1 MAIHATKDDVKFG
14 VGDTVRVTQKITEGN
29 KTRLQSFEG
38 MVIGIKGRDINK
50 TFTVRRI
57 GVQQVGIEKIFPL
70 YSPLIE
76 KIEVTRQGT
85 KGIRRA
91 KLYYTRK
98 KPKREV
104 DKIYSRVKKHVV
116 IQQKP
121 KSKKITKRKTRTA
134 KKS

>member
-1 MAIHATKDDVKFG
+1 MAIHATKDGVKFG
-14 VGDTVRVTQKITEGN
+14 VGDTIRVTQKITEGS
-29 KTRLQSFEG
+29 KTRLQVFEG

-50 TFTVRRI
+50 TFTLRRI
-57 GVQQVGIEKIFPL
+57 GVQQIGIEKIFPL

-76 KIEVTRQGT
+76 KIEVTREGT
-85 KGIRRA
+85 KGVRRA

-98 KPKREV
+98 KPKREI
-104 DKIYSRVKKHVV
+104 DKIYSRIKRHDE

-121 KSKKITKRKTRTA
+121 KFKKRPKSKTRTI